1 MVDDEKFDVAFNSW
15 TVPSS
20 RKAIVRY
27 ALSKI
32 HSYLDKSMEINI
44 DTSDVHIEH
53 IMPVNKELWDNVSE
67 DVHSEY
73 LWRFGNLALMSGNY
87 NIKMSNKPFDEK
99 KNIIESLK

>member
-1 MVDDEKFDVAFNSW
+1 
-15 TVPSS
+15 
-20 RKAIVRY
+20 
-27 ALSKI
+27 
-32 HSYLDKSMEINI
+32 MEINI

-53 IMPVNKELWDNVSE
+53 IMPVNKELWDSVSE

-99 KNIIESLK
+99 KEYYRESKIEPNRALCNYETWGSDEIAERQEEFSRYALIIWKKR